1 MSNTGKELRSRSRD
15 EIERDV
21 ISYLDSHRI
30 LTMATASKEGDPDAT
45 ALEYANDGVV
55 VYVTCRPGSR
65 KVSNIKE
72 NSRVFFE
79 IHDDVEIAK
88 ESLKHLQALQ
98 VSAVAEILSVTNPQ
112 FDPAFNIMLKKFP
125 VFENL
130 RHDSRVILKFIP
142 RRVWFLNYK
151 IKFFH
156 REEINFEEK

>member
-1 MSNTGKELRSRSRD
+1 MRKTAVYRDDLFLSHDPGPGHPESPERLRVIFDELDKE
-15 EIERDV
+15 EI
-21 ISYLDSHRI
+21 
-30 LTMATASKEGDPDAT
+30 
-45 ALEYANDGVV
+45 
-55 VYVTCRPGSR
+55 GSR
-65 KVSNIKE
+65 FIY
-72 NSRVFFE
+72 
-79 IHDDVEIAK
+79 
-88 ESLKHLQALQ
+88 
-98 VSAVAEILSVTNPQ
+98 PQ